1 MNIDINDI
9 RNVLILA
16 RRAISLSSSQ
26 LPAHEGAAAF
36 RSINAVEQLLNSLVE
51 QQKGEQARIEAAV
64 AQAEQSLEK
73 ATTKMNFVELNDD
86 PPANA

>member
-1 MNIDINDI
+1 MNIDLNDI

-26 LPAHEGAAAF
+26 MPANEGEAAF
-36 RSINAVEQLLNSLVE
+36 RSISAVEALLNSLVE
-51 QQKGEQARIEAAV
+51 QQKNEQSRIDAAV

-73 ATTKMNFVELNDD
+73 ATAKMNFVELNDE
-86 PPANA
+86 PPQA